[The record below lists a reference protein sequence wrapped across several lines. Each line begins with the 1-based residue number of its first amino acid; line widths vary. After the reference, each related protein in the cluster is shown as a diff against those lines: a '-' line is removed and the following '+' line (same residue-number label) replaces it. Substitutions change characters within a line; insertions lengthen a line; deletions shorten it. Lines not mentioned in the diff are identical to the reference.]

1 MKFKKIALAVIV
13 SSMTLVSAAQAADFA
28 DTRGH
33 WAEEVINMLADAD
46 VVHGIS
52 DTQFN
57 PDGTVTRAEFFKMA
71 MGAVGIEDVPARGG
85 ECLDVKGTE
94 WYAPCVQSAL
104 DKGLIPENMIKDY
117 AVRVSDKGAEYSGA
131 FEAETPI
138 KREEMAYIAQ
148 EMYQYT
154 LDGEGAERV
163 RVSKDLTFSDVRTI
177 SIWALDGV
185 RQAYTNGIISGMDDG
200 SFRPQATATRA
211 QAAVIISKI
220 LDKR

>member
-1 MKFKKIALAVIV
+1 MKLKKIIIPAMLAVGLL
-13 SSMTLVSAAQAADFA
+13 TTAAQAADFT

-33 WAEEVINMLADAD
+33 WAEEIINRLADAD

-71 MGAVGIEDVPARGG
+71 MGAVGIDDVPARSG

-104 DKGLIPENMIKDY
+104 DKGLIPDNMIN
-117 AVRVSDKGAEYSGA
+117 GCNAEVTESGVKYTGE
-131 FEAETPI
+131 FNAETPI

-148 EMYQYT
+148 EMYQY
-154 LDGEGAERV
+154 GKGYEQRAMKKAE
-163 RVSKDLTFSDVRTI
+163 DLTFTDVRMI

-185 RQAYTNGIISGMDDG
+185 RLAYSNGLIAGMDDG
-200 SFRPQATATRA
+200 TFAPQETATRA
-211 QAAVIISKI
+211 QAATIISNL
-220 LDKR
+220 LDK